1 MDVPCASLSSFA
13 GIVIPWVKEIRYL
26 GVYISQSRTFK
37 CSLSNNRKAFYRSAN
52 AIFGKIGGIASEEV
66 ILQLVRSKCISS
78 LLYGLEACALTKS
91 ELSSLDF
98 TVNRF
103 FMKLFRTG
111 NIEVVQ
117 NCQACFEF
125 RSPSVLWAERMK
137 KFEAKYLA
145 CDRIFIHYGHC
156 MD

>member
-1 MDVPCASLSSFA
+1 LPD
-13 GIVIPWVKEIRYL
+13 YL
-26 GVYISQSRTFK
+26 RHHLTVRPEQ
-37 CSLSNNRKAFYRSAN
+37 NNRKAFYRSAN
-52 AIFGKIGGIASEEV
+52 AIFGKIGRIDSEEV
-66 ILQLVRSKCISS
+66 ILQLVKSKCISS

-103 FMKLFRTG
+103 FMKRFRTG

-117 NCQACFEF
+117 HCQTCFEF

-137 KFEAKYLA
+137 KFEEKYLA
-145 CDRIFIHYGHC
+145 YDRIFIHYGHC